1 MSLLV
6 WLPLVRDN
14 TNQGLLDLTPTD
26 LGTVS
31 YINGG
36 KIGKCLSAGDGTSST
51 QANGLSYNSNLI
63 DELGTKFSCAV
74 WVKPLGNH
82 LHYDGAIIS
91 SGNWNAQ
98 HWSFGLSQD
107 NSKVSV
113 FGNGH
118 SRYITCAVPTNTWTH
133 LCCTSDGG
141 VTKLYKNGEYIGQT
155 TLSTLASDAT
165 NFTVGRETY
174 ASGYFS
180 FNGNL
185 NDVRIY
191 NHVLSLKEIK
201 ELAKGLVCHY
211 PLNGNGRGLPNLLT
225 EAFWTFSNSG
235 FNIKNVV
242 NCTIK
247 PVVNTDTSITF
258 TGGGTGGSG
267 NTQCYTSNLGH
278 HITVSPDTT
287 YKLSMKCTAVGT
299 VTFRIYWYEYNGSSL
314 LSTTSQA
321 YTFTDGETKTIT
333 FTRTTGST
341 CNNFYMELNLY
352 NQPTTSTFTILPKSL
367 KLEVG
372 DTATIWMPNEA
383 DTLYSQLGYDS
394 TTEYDVSGYNYH
406 GTRNNTF
413 TWDSNAVRYS
423 VSTVFNGSDNS
434 IQIPFCQA
442 LGLTASGKTD
452 YTWACWI
459 YVSTLSSKGYATIL
473 GGQSG
478 FEAETKYNSDGTP
491 KLWAYSWGSNSYSYN
506 LNEWVHIAA
515 TQTSTESKWYINGE
529 LAFTGSSTN
538 IPYGNFFIGSWR
550 DTNSQNFKGNVSDF
564 RIYATALSADDIKEL
579 YQTSASI
586 DNKGNMFAY
595 EFSEP
600 KDDELLTVPFT
611 NSYGEHDSS
620 NQYTIRNTDGNYYFE
635 GEMVS
640 AGSEYIKVNPT
651 GKTYYYDTS
660 VSIEA
665 GNQFYIGFH
674 RYDANKTA
682 RSNNACVYIVATK
695 PSTDLVRYR
704 FRGTIDLLTD
714 GVNPCDTISI
724 RVLNG
729 WSGSTSSSTKK
740 ATIHYLSLRE
750 VNALETTSISKQGI
764 AKTDMLLESDLTDI
778 EKSGTINMK
787 QFIER

>member
-1 MSLLV
+1 MSLQV
-6 WLPLVRDN
+6 WLPLTNDN
-14 TNQGLLDLTPTD
+14 HNQGLLDLTPTD

-51 QANGLSYNSNLI
+51 GVNGLSYNSNLVE
-63 DELGTKFSCAV
+63 ELGAEFSCAV

-155 TLSTLASDAT
+155 TLSALASDAT

-174 ASGYFS
+174 AGGYFS
-180 FNGNL
+180 FNGNI

-191 NHVLSLKEIK
+191 NHVLSIKEIK

-235 FNIKNVV
+235 FNVKNVV

-267 NTQCYTSNLGH
+267 NTQCYTSNIGH

-287 YKLSMKCTAVGT
+287 YKLSMKCTAVGA
-299 VTFRIYWYEYNGSSL
+299 VTFRIYWYEYNGSSN

-352 NQPTTSTFTILPKSL
+352 NQPTTSTLTILPKSL

-372 DTATIWMPNEA
+372 DTATMWMPNEA

-406 GTRNNTF
+406 GTRNGTLTYDSDTPRYLVCSKFTNTSTHDTVTLPSPSDYGSSYTF
-413 TWDSNAVRYS
+413 SWWAKNTNEGMFWGYSDGNRLNLFMYNDVYYWNTGDSTNNPFNGLSTSTYRDGNWHHYAITGDGTTVTLYIDGISRANAKYWKPITGTQLYLNGWDS
-423 VSTVFNGSDNS
+423 
-434 IQIPFCQA
+434 
-442 LGLTASGKTD
+442 
-452 YTWACWI
+452 
-459 YVSTLSSKGYATIL
+459 GYNY
-473 GGQSG
+473 
-478 FEAETKYNSDGTP
+478 KYNG
-491 KLWAYSWGSNSYSYN
+491 
-506 LNEWVHIAA
+506 
-515 TQTSTESKWYINGE
+515 
-529 LAFTGSSTN
+529 FM
-538 IPYGNFFIGSWR
+538 
-550 DTNSQNFKGNVSDF
+550 SDF
-564 RIYATALSADDIKEL
+564 RIYATTLSADDVKEL
-579 YQTSASI
+579 YDTVASVA
-586 DNKGNMFAY
+586 NNGT
-595 EFSEP
+595 
-600 KDDELLTVPFT
+600 LLTR
-611 NSYGEHDSS
+611 GE
-620 NQYTIRNTDGNYYFE
+620 
-635 GEMVS
+635 
-640 AGSEYIKVNPT
+640 
-651 GKTYYYDTS
+651 
-660 VSIEA
+660 
-665 GNQFYIGFH
+665 
-674 RYDANKTA
+674 
-682 RSNNACVYIVATK
+682 IV
-695 PSTDLVRYR
+695 
-704 FRGTIDLLTD
+704 
-714 GVNPCDTISI
+714 
-724 RVLNG
+724 
-729 WSGSTSSSTKK
+729 
-740 ATIHYLSLRE
+740 
-750 VNALETTSISKQGI
+750 
-764 AKTDMLLESDLTDI
+764 ES
-778 EKSGTINMK
+778 
-787 QFIER
+787 